1 MEQKRD
7 KTTKTILIFLLS
19 AGLILNLM
27 FWLGSVSAKFKEL
40 INSNPITLKLM
51 QIYIFAS
58 LLCALISFINAV
70 HAVMGLREIYKLRTS
85 MPKRFCG
92 YWIYLIV
99 SLTAFVLHC
108 IVFVIIFFSITVNY

>member
-7 KTTKTILIFLLS
+7 KITKTVLIFWLS

-27 FWLGSVSAKFKEL
+27 FWLGSISAEFKEL
-40 INSNPITLKLM
+40 IISNPITLKLM

-58 LLCALISFINAV
+58 LLCALISYINAV
-70 HAVMGLREIYKLRTS
+70 YAVMGLREFYNLRAS

-92 YWIYLIV
+92 YWIYSIV

-108 IVFVIIFFSITVNY
+108 IAFVIIFFWITVTY